1 MAGPS
6 GSHSLGST
14 GGTGGASSMSS
25 SGGAGV
31 PDPLE
36 PADQEVLREQS
47 IADLLKRLS
56 EETTTLVKQELD
68 LAKAETT
75 QKAKAAG
82 TGAGL
87 LGGAGVIGLLTAI
100 AFTVFLIALLDEF
113 MATWLAAL
121 IVTLLYGAVAAF
133 LALRGKKELQEA
145 TPPKPEQTIETLKE
159 DAEWAKTRTRS
170 GAR

>member
-6 GSHSLGST
+6 GSHSFGDLAG
-14 GGTGGASSMSS
+14 
-25 SGGAGV
+25 GGAGGAGHA

-36 PADQEVLREQS
+36 PASQETLRDQG

-56 EETTTLVKQELD
+56 AETTTLVKQELE

-75 QKAKAAG
+75 QSAKKAGK
-82 TGAGL
+82 GAGL
-87 LGGAGVIGLLTAI
+87 LGGAGVVGLLAAGALTA
-100 AFTVFLIALLDEF
+100 FLILLLIEFGIDE
-113 MATWLAAL
+113 WLSAL
-121 IVTLLYGAVAAF
+121 IVTLLLGAVAAF
-133 LALRGKKELQEA
+133 LALRGKKELQQA
-145 TPPKPEQTIETLKE
+145 NPKPEQTIDSLKE